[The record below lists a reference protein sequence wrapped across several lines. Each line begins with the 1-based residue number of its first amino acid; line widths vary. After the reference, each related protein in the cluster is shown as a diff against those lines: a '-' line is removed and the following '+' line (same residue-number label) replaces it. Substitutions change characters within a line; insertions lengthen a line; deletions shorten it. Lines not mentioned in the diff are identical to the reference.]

1 MFNPVQFVGKPYT
14 EIDHVVINRSDTA
27 VAVNDVMAI
36 DFTLS
41 SSSTTGGYSSATD
54 GSGTLGSS
62 TGSSAISGFGP
73 FGEVLAKPDLNWSGI
88 ITPLGESATAVQPYC
103 VVVDLL
109 GGTGAVGTKCKV
121 RIYGRCVVATA
132 TATYAPGAALMM
144 STTETARNL
153 VAYAVSTT
161 AGQRPIAY
169 VEIGGTSV
177 ATATV
182 FFNGLNGLL
191 PQTAIAN

>member
-88 ITPLGESATAVQPYC
+88 ITPLGESDTVLQPYC
-103 VVVDLL
+103 VVTDLL

-121 RIYGRCVVATA
+121 RLYGRCVAKTASATL
-132 TATYAPGAALMM
+132 APGAGLMM
-144 STTETARNL
+144 SATESNREL
-153 VAYAVSTT
+153 VAYTAGTT
-161 AGQRPIAY
+161 DGQRPIAI

-177 ATATV
+177 TSATV
-182 FFNGLNGLL
+182 FFNGFAGLAVS
-191 PQTAIAN
+191 QATTN